1 MRVDITPETDP
12 DDPTLEIPWSDP
24 AVPGRHYI
32 NLKGNLAVIDNL
44 EECKRYPALGGLL
57 RQANAVHS
65 PFGTVKCDVWG
76 TEELTEEE
84 RDFGLPHK
92 VGSYVDLLFERAELN
107 ASLETNLRLA
117 QSIAVQLRSVRL
129 SAEVEIC
136 ARRCLLHPEERWGY
150 YLTVFTHAYGATP
163 QTAEQEWTLATEALR
178 KALGEAARLFE
189 PKVHAERA

>member
-1 MRVDITPETDP
+1 MRVEITQETDP
-12 DDPTLEIPWSDP
+12 DDSTLEIPWSDS
-24 AVPGRHYI
+24 ADPGRRYI
-32 NLKGNLAVIDNL
+32 DLKENLAAIDNL
-44 EECKRYPALGGLL
+44 EECKRYSALGELL

-65 PFGTVKCDVWG
+65 PFGTAKCDVWA

-84 RDFGLPHK
+84 RDFHLPHK
-92 VGSYVDLLFERAELN
+92 VASYVDLFIHDPELN

-117 QSIAVQLRSVRL
+117 QSITVHLRSVRV
-129 SAEVEIC
+129 SAELEIC
-136 ARRCLLHPEERWGY
+136 ARRCLFHREEHWGY

-163 QTAEQEWTLATEALR
+163 QTAEKEWTLATEALR